1 MRPDEPHYNNE
12 DCRDNDVLNCTHVFG
27 DTFPVVAQ
35 HCTGTDKKYVPQQ
48 TANER
53 TDDVRNQFNFPKTC
67 RN

>member
-1 MRPDEPHYNNE
+1 MRPYKFADN
-12 DCRDNDVLNCTHVFG
+12 DDDGRDNDVLNCTHVFG
-27 DTFPVVAQ
+27 DTFPVVTQ

-53 TDDVRNQFNFPKTC
+53 TDDIRNQFHFSKTG